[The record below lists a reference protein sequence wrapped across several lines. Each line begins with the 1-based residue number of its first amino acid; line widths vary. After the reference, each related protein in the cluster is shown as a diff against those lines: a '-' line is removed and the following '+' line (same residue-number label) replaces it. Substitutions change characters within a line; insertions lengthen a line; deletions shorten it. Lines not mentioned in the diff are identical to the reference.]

1 MGSVTSARDHNL
13 GIDDDLLV
21 ARAQDDAVELC
32 DAHTEQGERRAE
44 GRARSGRAK
53 EARDWGARGGEHTI
67 AAAVAPE
74 GADGGGGGR
83 RMKLGATAGVAA
95 ELGPLAR
102 RRTDFLVEHLV
113 DTLANLL
120 RVRGRLGSVFG
131 SLMSSRGSPSSVSRD
146 TKPSSSTPMHWSS
159 IFLTKGT
166 LVVCDAGTRSSI
178 FLPVKM
184 SCATKWHLAWPCFP
198 VFDVETSMTL
208 QGLPL
213 IMMWPLLRIC
223 PASMG

>member
-74 GADGGGGGR
+74 GTDGGGGGR

-120 RVRGRLGSVFG
+120 RVRGRLGQRVRQLDVLARLAVIG
-131 SLMSSRGSPSSVSRD
+131 EQRHEAV
-146 TKPSSSTPMHWSS
+146 
-159 IFLTKGT
+159 
-166 LVVCDAGTRSSI
+166 LVHTHA
-178 FLPVKM
+178 L
-184 SCATKWHLAWPCFP
+184 
-198 VFDVETSMTL
+198 
-208 QGLPL
+208 
-213 IMMWPLLRIC
+213 
-223 PASMG
+223 